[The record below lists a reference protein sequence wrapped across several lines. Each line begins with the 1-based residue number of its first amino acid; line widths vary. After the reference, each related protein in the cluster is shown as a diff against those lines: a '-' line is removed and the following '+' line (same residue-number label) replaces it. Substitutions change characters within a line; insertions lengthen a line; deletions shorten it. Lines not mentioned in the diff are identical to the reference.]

1 MAIAEYDTLDAIG
14 LAALVRAREL
24 SPREVMEEAIRR
36 AELANPA
43 LNFLAYRAYDEA
55 LAAASSPDLPDGP
68 LRGGSLPPSPRAD

>member
-36 AELANPA
+36 AELVNPA
-43 LNFLAYRAYDEA
+43 LNFIAHRAYDDA
-55 LAAASSPDLPDGP
+55 
-68 LRGGSLPPSPRAD
+68 PP